1 MGAEGGELAT
11 IAITAAFLLL
21 TILVSILILWL
32 LARLFRAP
40 NSKWRHAVVA
50 FVLSIPLSMVVVL
63 AERFLL
69 NEDSSTVLQFVLFCA
84 ILLGCEILQFWTF
97 KVIFKLTLLRSV
109 GYFFANLICAAVF
122 AAGAAAF
129 FKTTLVHPYV
139 CSKLACAPTM
149 IGVHRVDKC
158 PNCGGKLYVREID
171 ASWPVPMENTHAND
185 GICENCHKFSVAKN
199 PSAQHFGADFV
210 MSAHF
215 LTPKR
220 WDLVTY
226 APPDRSAEEQVIF
239 VGRVVGLPGETVV
252 IKDGAVFI
260 NGQRQS
266 PPPEIAG
273 VEYDSDLVEDFPAAT
288 FVDREAPKLLGQ
300 DEFCV
305 LGDFSENSLDSRYF
319 GPVPRKKLNGVVT
332 VCYWPPSRWRIWR

>member
-1 MGAEGGELAT
+1 MAT

-40 NSKWRHAVVA
+40 NSKWRHAVIA
-50 FVLSIPLSMVVVL
+50 FVLSIPLAVL
-63 AERFLL
+63 ILFAERFLIRD
-69 NEDSSTVLQFVLFCA
+69 ESSNNQNVALFWVIVLACQLLQFL
-84 ILLGCEILQFWTF
+84 IY
-97 KVIFKLTLLRSV
+97 KVNFKLSLPKSV
-109 GYFFANLICAAVF
+109 GYFFSHLICEAAV
-122 AAGAAAF
+122 ALGAAAF
-129 FKTTLVHPYV
+129 FVTTLVHPYV
-139 CSKLACAPTM
+139 CSKLACAPTL
-149 IGVHRVDKC
+149 IGVHRIDKC

-171 ASWPVPMENTHAND
+171 ASWPVAMTNTHAND

-199 PSAQHFGADFV
+199 PSAQHFGADSV

-252 IKDGAVFI
+252 IKDGSVFI

-266 PPPEIAG
+266 PPPEIAA
-273 VEYDSDLVEDFPAAT
+273 VEYDSDLVEGFPAAT